1 MGEAAMEVGV
11 VAMEATVAEV
21 MVGGGME
28 IMEAVGVEVVEEEF
42 LCHSNRWSRS

>member
-1 MGEAAMEVGV
+1 MV
-11 VAMEATVAEV
+11 EATVAEV
-21 MVGGGME
+21 MVGVGME